1 MSQTLLL
8 IHNRK
13 IKLKLIV
20 FVRLRLPYPL
30 QAPPKLN
37 KQTNEKTSGTQ
48 SNLDSIS
55 AVSRVQSSVWARFP
69 KQRLRDKR
77 GRVRIIFSLN
87 GRKRLSSSTMRF
99 TLSTETVSCGR
110 QIYSRTNLV
119 STVVRFCR
127 FWYEFTVLLILRHLV
142 CQSVQRMAICRQ
154 EGYNLAKCSIKG
166 TGEATLMFFNYAT
179 KTLTCLVPRF
189 YSACN
194 VSGFVQLTERW

>member
-1 MSQTLLL
+1 MSQTLPL
-8 IHNRK
+8 IHIRK

-30 QAPPKLN
+30 QAPQKT
-37 KQTNEKTSGTQ
+37 KQTNKKTSGTQ

-69 KQRLRDKR
+69 KRRLRDKR

-127 FWYEFTVLLILRHLV
+127 FWYEFTVLLILRHLH
-142 CQSVQRMAICRQ
+142 R
-154 EGYNLAKCSIKG
+154 KK
-166 TGEATLMFFNYAT
+166 
-179 KTLTCLVPRF
+179 
-189 YSACN
+189 
-194 VSGFVQLTERW
+194 